1 MLESE
6 VRAMP
11 RTGRPKS
18 DNPKNIRYSVH
29 FDKKLETKIQEYCK
43 KNNISKGELIRQGV
57 ILLLETKK

>member
-1 MLESE
+1 
-6 VRAMP
+6 MP